1 MTTSYELVKSY
12 GEGLEGND
20 AIEKRVGVT
29 LPELQASFDKAL
41 DSRFGSIRTALR
53 AIPGTADTVGRGG
66 RPPAMDITG
75 LRAAAEAHP
84 GNYEAQ
90 LAYGQALAAAGDRAA
105 FEPLEKAAALVPG
118 ATGEESPHAVMAH
131 LAEQLGDTAR
141 AIAEYRALLAQD
153 HTAIEGAR
161 RLAALADKTAAQPI
175 LMQAYERI
183 VAIDPFDPAA
193 HAGLGQLALKNRQP
207 ETAIREFKAA
217 LAVGPTDKASAHCDL
232 GEAYLLANR
241 AADAKAEALAAL
253 EIAPS
258 FDRAQELLL
267 RSIKGSG
274 AAGGRQ

>member
-1 MTTSYELVKSY
+1 
-12 GEGLEGND
+12 
-20 AIEKRVGVT
+20 
-29 LPELQASFDKAL
+29 
-41 DSRFGSIRTALR
+41 
-53 AIPGTADTVGRGG
+53 
-66 RPPAMDITG
+66 
-75 LRAAAEAHP
+75 
-84 GNYEAQ
+84 
-90 LAYGQALAAAGDRAA
+90 DRAA

-232 GEAYLLANR
+232 GEAYLLAIR